1 MREKEAKTTSP
12 NPEEI
17 RQWNFL
23 PENCS
28 AAQHGAVRRSRAQ
41 RVFEV
46 AEISE
51 KAVLLSPR
59 AEASTNSADKSCNPF
74 WAGRRLRPFCEKTR
88 ASVLSMQHS
97 QHCPSA

>member
-28 AAQHGAVRRSRAQ
+28 AAQHGAVRRSGAQ

-59 AEASTNSADKSCNPF
+59 AEASTNSADKSCNPLQSF
-74 WAGRRLRPFCEKTR
+74 CNPLQSFLGGASASAILRKNPC
-88 ASVLSMQHS
+88 
-97 QHCPSA
+97 